1 MSLEVQTGGRLGLQI
16 QFCDE
21 KIIQTAALEAAGSIS
36 YAVDNVEDAIKVGVC
51 PRIMQ

>member
-1 MSLEVQTGGRLGLQI
+1 MSLEVQTGGRLWHQI

-21 KIIQTAALEAAGSIS
+21 KILWTAALEAAGSVS
-36 YAVDNVEDAIKVGVC
+36 YTLDNEEDAFKVGVC